1 MLQKLFWL
9 AFTLRVAMCDCHHE
23 KRKEGFKRA
32 NSRHKVTQIGQ
43 LPPQINET
51 SGLVLSE
58 KEGTFWTHNDGGNP
72 AEIYEIDPKGA
83 LLRTLPLSLLVNK
96 DWEDIAK
103 DDRGN
108 LYLADVGNNAN
119 NRRDLVIYKFHPLTP
134 ERVESIRVR
143 YANQRTFPPAADS
156 LNFDCEAV
164 VWYQNTLYLFSKNRS
179 KTNRMV
185 KMYAVPDAAGS
196 YEAVPQDSVYSH
208 AMVTGADVSPDGKT
222 LALLTYGKV
231 LLFDIAQGMNLQ
243 HPTQCLKIARAQ
255 TEAIVF
261 VNNTDF
267 VISNERKG
275 ELWQVT
281 KKKNHKGPQ

>member
-1 MLQKLFWL
+1 M
-9 AFTLRVAMCDCHHE
+9 
-23 KRKEGFKRA
+23 
-32 NSRHKVTQIGQ
+32 
-43 LPPQINET
+43 
-51 SGLVLSE
+51 
-58 KEGTFWTHNDGGNP
+58 
-72 AEIYEIDPKGA
+72 
-83 LLRTLPLSLLVNK
+83 VNK

-196 YEAVPQDSVYSH
+196 YEAVPQDSLYSH

-275 ELWQVT
+275 ELWKVT
-281 KKKNHKGPQ
+281 KKKNLKGPQ

>member
-1 MLQKLFWL
+1 MFQKLFWL

-23 KRKEGFKRA
+23 RRKEGFKRA
-32 NSRHKVTQIGQ
+32 NSRYKVTQVGQ
-43 LPPQINET
+43 LPPQIHET
-51 SGLVLSE
+51 SGLVLGE

-83 LLRTLPLSLLVNK
+83 LLRTLPLSPLVNK

-134 ERVESIRVR
+134 EHVESIRVR
-143 YANQRTFPPAADS
+143 YADQRAYPPAADS

-164 VWYQNTLYLFSKNRS
+164 VWHQNKLYLFSKNRS
-179 KTNRMV
+179 KTDRMV

-196 YEAVPQDSVYSH
+196 YEASPQDSVYSH

-231 LLFDIAQGMNLQ
+231 LLFDITQGMNLER
-243 HPTQCLKIARAQ
+243 PTHCLKIARAQ

-275 ELWQVT
+275 ELWRVT
-281 KKKNHKGPQ
+281 KK

>member
-1 MLQKLFWL
+1 MFQKLFWL
-9 AFTLRVAMCDCHHE
+9 AFTLRVATCDCHHE
-23 KRKEGFKRA
+23 RRKEGFKRA
-32 NSRHKVTQIGQ
+32 NARYTVTQVGQ
-43 LPPQINET
+43 LPPQIHET
-51 SGLVLSE
+51 SGLVLGE

-72 AEIYEIDPKGA
+72 AEIYEVDPKGA
-83 LLRTLPLSLLVNK
+83 LLRTLPLSPLVNK

-134 ERVESIRVR
+134 ERVESIRIR
-143 YANQRTFPPAADS
+143 YADQRAFPPAPDS

-164 VWYQNTLYLFSKNRS
+164 VWHQNKLYLFSKNRS
-179 KTNRMV
+179 KTDRMV
-185 KMYAVPDAAGS
+185 KMYAVPDVAGS
-196 YEAVPQDSVYSH
+196 YEATSQDSVYSH

-231 LLFDIAQGMNLQ
+231 LLFDIAQGMNLE
-243 HPTQCLKIARAQ
+243 HPTHCLKIARAQ

-275 ELWQVT
+275 KLWKVT
-281 KKKNHKGPQ
+281 KK